1 MKPIESALAR
11 GTPRSR
17 MDGFQPREPVQGS
30 ALLVAVGGFAR
41 WLPAR
46 RVANVDSM
54 VTLWLD

>member
-1 MKPIESALAR
+1 
-11 GTPRSR
+11 